1 MSSDILDVFRG
12 QIPAVPGIELATVI
26 QATPL
31 VIRLDND
38 KIMLRAEDGDLLIC
52 EHVIEHQRQY
62 STVSDIADSVVSF
75 WEETTPHKEE
85 YPVQLKHT
93 HDHEVLQLTIDH
105 QTVTIHYKLKAGDRV
120 VVMAL
125 PGGQQYLIWDKVVI
139 L

>member
-12 QIPAVPGIELATVI
+12 QIPSVPGIELATII

-38 KIMLRAEDGDLLIC
+38 KMMLSAKDGDLMIC

-62 STVSDIADSVVSF
+62 STVSDMADSDVSY
-75 WEETTPHKEE
+75 WEETTDHELRHK
-85 YPVQLKHT
+85 
-93 HDHEVLQLTIDH
+93 HDHEVEQLTIDH
-105 QTVTIHYKLKAGDRV
+105 QIVTIHYKLKAGDRV

-139 L
+139 LS